1 MFSKLAYAA
10 ATPYN
15 WSRCAI
21 SSVLGRDQMGALAR
35 QLEEMKSQLQRAE
48 ENGSFQER
56 KVRELSENLEHE
68 TTENRTL
75 WDQVQYL
82 TNELRKERDG
92 RKRHVDLYRQEI
104 LKNQEL
110 TTLNRQLFQQV
121 QDLQSKQAYVM
132 SENEIQRELET
143 LTREYNILCRS
154 YDELNQDHTDLQEKY
169 EMDINAKEE
178 MTANLEKKLEI
189 VKKICANRIKDLK
202 TELQKTKDDISE
214 QELWDNDLAQKL
226 ESESAKNRTL
236 CGQVERLNKELGQEK
251 ELKKQLL
258 CQVEEMKEKYDMDIN
273 TEKQRIVTL
282 VEKLEMMKEDIARK
296 ISKLD
301 HLIYEHQKTEHVT
314 NLLKEQ
320 VSERDME
327 LERLK
332 ILLHEQTSKNN
343 QVVAQLQ
350 TEKDLNGILH
360 AELETLK
367 DQRTFN
373 FSVSQNPE
381 PVDEGS
387 SCDSQNPGPVD
398 EDPLSVPQDTEN
410 AVVTTRKPS
419 LWKKRN
425 VHQQAEF
432 PRVSQDL
439 EHLQAPSF
447 SVSQDSV
454 VESGCVTHSPEP
466 VVEDSPSTSE
476 DTNLNAEA
484 EGCDENAA
492 VTIRKPSLWKQ
503 THHFLLK

>member
-15 WSRCAI
+15 WSRYAI
-21 SSVLGRDQMGALAR
+21 SSVLGRDQMEALAR

-56 KVRELSENLEHE
+56 KVRELSGNLEHE
-68 TTENRTL
+68 TTENKTL

-82 TNELRKERDG
+82 TNELGKERDG

-110 TTLNRQLFQQV
+110 NTLNRQLFQQV
-121 QDLQSKQAYVM
+121 QDLQSKQACMM
-132 SENEIQRELET
+132 SVVNETQTELET
-143 LTREYNILCRS
+143 LTREYNILCSS

-169 EMDINAKEE
+169 EMDI
-178 MTANLEKKLEI
+178 I
-189 VKKICANRIKDLK
+189 
-202 TELQKTKDDISE
+202 
-214 QELWDNDLAQKL
+214 
-226 ESESAKNRTL
+226 RTL
-236 CGQVERLNKELGQEK
+236 CGQVERLNKKLGQEK

-258 CQVEEMKEKYDMDIN
+258 CQVEEMKEKNDMDIN

-282 VEKLEMMKEDIARK
+282 VEKLEMMEKEIARK
-296 ISKLD
+296 ISELD
-301 HLIYEHQKTEHVT
+301 HLIYEHQKTEHDT
-314 NLLKEQ
+314 NLLKEL

-327 LERLK
+327 LEHLK

-343 QVVAQLQ
+343 QVVVQLQ

-381 PVDEGS
+381 PVDQGS
-387 SCDSQNPGPVD
+387 SCDSQNPELVDERSSCDSQNPEPVD
-398 EDPLSVPQDTEN
+398 KDPLSVSQDTEN

-419 LWKKRN
+419 LWKKTCHFLCLRKKNMQRN
-425 VHQQAEF
+425 VHQHAEF

-439 EHLQAPSF
+439 EPLQESSF

-466 VVEDSPSTSE
+466 VVEDSSTTSE
-476 DTNLNAEA
+476 DTDLNAKA
-484 EGCDENAA
+484 EGCDKNAA
-492 VTIRKPSLWKQ
+492 VTMRKPSLWKQ
-503 THHFLLK
+503 THRFLGLRKKRRKEMCSSKSPSVSQAQQLKYSEK